1 MCVASVAVHPRA
13 QRVGDAPPRLSSAAC
28 STRWR
33 STLRALLLMAFCPR
47 LDLAPATAPALS
59 PLPLFDRPTWPL
71 LMDPLDVR
79 GCGTGPAARFSVER
93 RAYVEGAMRTN
104 VVSCDSAAV
113 TLLLGVLH
121 VPQLYSLSRIHERGN
136 AGGSAYAAGGTTR
149 ERDATRRRRLVA
161 SLVSVSGECIYDVTY
176 PCFVAASTMAAT
188 VIPAAPD
195 CARRT

>member
-1 MCVASVAVHPRA
+1 MEEIFEAFPASPFIPPPAPIACPAIPPENMPPCIAGYPYAVASVAAIPA
-13 QRVGDAPPRLSSAAC
+13 PSESATLPPRLSSAAC

-47 LDLAPATAPALS
+47 LYLAPATAPALS

-79 GCGTGPAARFSVER
+79 GCGTGPAAPFSVER
-93 RAYVEGAMRTN
+93 SAYVEGAMRTN

-136 AGGSAYAAGGTTR
+136 AGGSAYASRAGGT
-149 ERDATRRRRLVA
+149 
-161 SLVSVSGECIYDVTY
+161 G
-176 PCFVAASTMAAT
+176 
-188 VIPAAPD
+188 
-195 CARRT
+195 